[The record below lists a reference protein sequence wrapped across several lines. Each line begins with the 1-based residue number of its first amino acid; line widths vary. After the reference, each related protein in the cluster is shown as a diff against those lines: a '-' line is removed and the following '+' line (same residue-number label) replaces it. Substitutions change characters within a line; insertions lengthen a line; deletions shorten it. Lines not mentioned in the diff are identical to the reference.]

1 MLLFADNAV
10 LKSDFFKYYDEGT
23 KAYIYKFHQLLL
35 KYYNSD
41 CHLRD
46 KIFPTVFYALKEL
59 KIKHMVELCDL
70 YYTDR
75 MKRDD
80 LYMYGYTMIDC
91 GKRISSVLCQPTE
104 YLLEMVYELET
115 QTVVEL
121 SKARIVMVDTH
132 FGNILFTEKGVYI
145 LDPDYFRISSL
156 DEAKVL
162 EINLD
167 RLWEYLLSTFIHEL
181 YDGYNYR
188 YLCSVFERIQYQ
200 REPTLTLKLKRF
212 FDGKTPMESIKKKN
226 LL

>member
-23 KAYIYKFHQLLL
+23 KAYIFKFHQLLL

-41 CHLRD
+41 CHLWD
-46 KIFPTVFYALKEL
+46 MISPSVFNAIKEL

-75 MKRDD
+75 VKRKA
-80 LYMYGYTMIDC
+80 LYMCGYSMIDC
-91 GKRISSVLCQPTE
+91 GKRLSSVLCQPTE

-132 FGNILFTEKGVYI
+132 FRNIFFTENNVHI
-145 LDPDYFRISSL
+145 IDPDYFRISSF
-156 DEAKVL
+156 DEKKVL
-162 EINLD
+162 EINLE
-167 RLWEYLLSTFIHEL
+167 RLWEYLLSTFIYEL